1 MPWKEPGD
9 KPREPGER
17 PSQDRE
23 PRGQG
28 PWGGQG
34 GHGGPDL
41 EAWLR
46 NARRKLGPFGRGP
59 LGVLALI
66 VVALVLWFAIGGW
79 TVVGD
84 KQVGVLLRF
93 GRLQAVLQPGFHL
106 RLPSPIDRLQK
117 IDLGQPRTLS
127 DQTRLL
133 TGDGQL
139 AMVDYY
145 AKYKITD
152 VRAFLFGN
160 RDAEDSIRNAAAI
173 AVRAAVGT
181 HTLQQLLEHDGDDLG
196 AGISQRMQA
205 TTGAEGLGIAIVDAG
220 IQSVGVPA
228 DVKPAFDDIAKA
240 HEDAKSA
247 KAAATADVARN
258 KVQAQAQAAAIKAD
272 AATYRDGAAAA
283 ARADVARFQQVLAQY
298 QAAPQVTKHRLW
310 LDTMQAVLSHNHVVI
325 NSGSG
330 NVIVQFP
337 PRASAAALPA
347 PATSSAPAP
356 ASTSAPAVTSGP
368 SLQGAGA

>member
-1 MPWKEPGD
+1 MPWKEPGE
-9 KPREPGER
+9 KPSEPSGRPPRE
-17 PSQDRE
+17 RE

-34 GHGGPDL
+34 GRGGPDL

-46 NARRKLGPFGRGP
+46 NGRRKLGPFGRGP
-59 LGVLALI
+59 LGVLAVI
-66 VVALVLWFAIGGW
+66 VVVVVLWFLIGGW
-79 TVVGD
+79 TVIGGQ
-84 KQVGVLLRF
+84 QVGVLLRF

-117 IDLGQPRTLS
+117 LDMGEPRTVS

-145 AKYKITD
+145 AQYKITN
-152 VRAFLFGN
+152 VRDFLFAN
-160 RDAEDSIRNAAAI
+160 RDGEDAIRNAAAV

-181 HTLQQLLEHDGDDLG
+181 HSLQQLLEHDGDDLTG
-196 AGISQRMQA
+196 SVTQRLQA
-205 TTGAEGLGIAIVDAG
+205 VTDAEGLGIHVVEAG
-220 IQSVGVPA
+220 IQSVGVPN

-240 HEDAKSA
+240 HADAKSA
-247 KAAATADVARN
+247 QATAEAGVARD
-258 KVQAQAQAAAIKAD
+258 KLQAHARAAAIKAD
-272 AATYRDGAAAA
+272 AVTYRDGAAAA
-283 ARADVARFQQVLAQY
+283 AKADVARFQQVLVQF

-337 PRASAAALPA
+337 ARASTVAVPAAATPA
-347 PATSSAPAP
+347 PAATAATP
-356 ASTSAPAVTSGP
+356 VTSGP
-368 SLQGAGA
+368 ALQGDGT

>member
-1 MPWKEPGD
+1 MPWKEPGE
-9 KPREPGER
+9 KPSEPSGR
-17 PSQDRE
+17 PPPDRE

-34 GHGGPDL
+34 GGSGPDL

-46 NARRKLGPFGRGP
+46 NGRRKLGPFGRGP
-59 LGVLALI
+59 LGALALV
-66 VVALVLWFAIGGW
+66 VVAVLLWFLIGGW
-79 TVVGD
+79 TVIGGQ
-84 KQVGVLLRF
+84 QVGVLLRF

-117 IDLGQPRTLS
+117 LDIGEPLTAS

-139 AMVDYY
+139 ALVDYY
-145 AKYKITD
+145 AQYKITN
-152 VRAFLFGN
+152 VRDFLFAN
-160 RDAEDSIRNAAAI
+160 RDGEDAIRNAAAV

-181 HTLQQLLEHDGDDLG
+181 HSLQQLLDHDGDDLT
-196 AGISQRMQA
+196 AAITRRLQA
-205 TTGAEGLGIAIVDAG
+205 VTDAEGLGVEIVEAG
-220 IQSVGVPA
+220 IQSVGVPN

-247 KAAATADVARN
+247 LATATADVARD
-258 KVQAQAQAAAIKAD
+258 KLRAQARAAAIKAD

-283 ARADVARFQQVLAQY
+283 AQADVAHFQQVLTQY
-298 QAAPQVTKHRLW
+298 QAAPQVTRHRLW
-310 LDTMQAVLSHNHVVI
+310 LDAMQDVLSHNHVVI

-337 PRASAAALPA
+337 ARASTVALPVTAAPASAATAA
-347 PATSSAPAP
+347 PP
-356 ASTSAPAVTSGP
+356 VTSGP
-368 SLQGAGA
+368 ALQGDGT